1 MDYENHLIKENLLEQ
16 VEEHFP
22 FVKRPPANELP
33 ASRVDYQ
40 TKKIIGMSVSRYVD
54 SELPFDGVMMLH
66 NKFSIISEK
75 TVEWIFPSL
84 LRMILKG
91 TDTSNTFYWY
101 LSYYFENIDL
111 SGVDSAYRFSWLS
124 SDQAIVLQNVFEYI
138 SKEYQIPTH
147 EAQKALRTLRQ
158 VAA

>member
-1 MDYENHLIKENLLEQ
+1 MDYESYLIKENLLEQ

-22 FVKRPPANELP
+22 FVRRPPVNELP

-40 TKKIIGMSVSRYVD
+40 TKKIIEVSVSRYVD
-54 SELPFDGVMMLH
+54 PELSFDGVMMLH

-84 LRMILKG
+84 LRMIIKEV
-91 TDTSNTFYWY
+91 DTSHTFYWY
-101 LSYYFENIDL
+101 LTYYFENIDL

-124 SDQAIVLQNVFEYI
+124 SNQVIVLQRIFEYI
-138 SKEYQIPTH
+138 STEYQIPTH
-147 EAQKALRTLRQ
+147 EAQKALRTLKQ
-158 VAA
+158 MAA